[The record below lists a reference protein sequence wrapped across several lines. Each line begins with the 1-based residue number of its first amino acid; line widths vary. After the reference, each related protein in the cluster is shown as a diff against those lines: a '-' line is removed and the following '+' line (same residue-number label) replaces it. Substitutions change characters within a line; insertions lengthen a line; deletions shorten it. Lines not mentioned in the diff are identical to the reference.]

1 LVATD
6 ESSDEVTMRRTIS
19 LVLATAVHLPL
30 MGADLTPTG
39 TLRAAFLRTNAVQGR
54 IDPQTKSVT
63 GPVADLVQE
72 LARHLGVPYAIIPAA
87 DAREVIDDLNSHTA
101 DIGFLAYDVPRAA
114 EVDFSRPYALMQ
126 NTYIVRA
133 DSPIQKAAEADKSG
147 LRIGAAQGQSQ
158 SGYLKENLKNAQV
171 KVLPSMPSPEE
182 LRKILV
188 ARDLD
193 AFGANRQRLVEV
205 ASAHPDLRVLADNFS
220 AAEQSIVIA
229 KGDRSRLD
237 VINRFIADACAS
249 GFVQASLDRAK
260 LVGVDVAPAHVR

>member
-1 LVATD
+1 MLRA
-6 ESSDEVTMRRTIS
+6 IS
-19 LVLATAVHLPL
+19 LVLATVVPLPMIAAEL
-30 MGADLTPTG
+30 APTG

-54 IDPQTKSVT
+54 IDPQTKSIS

-72 LARHLGVPYAIIPAA
+72 LARRLGLPYAIIPAA
-87 DAREVIDDLNSHTA
+87 DAREVIDDLNSHDA

-133 DSPIQKAAEADKSG
+133 DSPIQKAADADKAG

-171 KVLPSMPSPEE
+171 QILPAMPSPEE
-182 LRKILV
+182 LQKLLV
-188 ARDLD
+188 AKDID

-205 ASAHPDLRVLADNFS
+205 ASAHANLRVLVDNFS

-260 LVGVDVAPAHVR
+260 LVGVDVAPAHAR